1 MRSILKIMM
10 VSLALFAALG
20 LQGQDANKTL
30 LQTEKM
36 AKELG
41 LNAKQKAELD
51 KELKANQQDRKEK
64 MEKFKA
70 LQEEM
75 KRDAFVEQQA
85 RETRLKS
92 ILTEEQFAKLEA
104 MKAERSGRGQMRGQA
119 NFRNQNSEDRG
130 RAPMMKRKMLLEK
143 RRQNLKGNKEKGDGG
158 ND

>member
-1 MRSILKIMM
+1 M
-10 VSLALFAALG
+10 VSLALLAGLH
-20 LQGQDANKTL
+20 LQGQDASKTL
-30 LQTEKM
+30 LQTERM

-64 MEKFKA
+64 MEKLRA
-70 LQEEM
+70 MREEM

-85 RETRLKS
+85 REARLKS

-104 MKAERSGRGQMRGQA
+104 MKAEKRNSGQMRGQA
-119 NFRNQNSEDRG
+119 NFGQKNFQDRG

-143 RRQNLKGNKEKGDGG
+143 RRKTLQENKEKGNGD
-158 ND
+158 N

>member
-1 MRSILKIMM
+1 MM
-10 VSLALFAALG
+10 VSLALLAGLH
-20 LQGQDANKTL
+20 LQGQDASKTL
-30 LQTEKM
+30 LQTERM

-64 MEKFKA
+64 MEKLRA
-70 LQEEM
+70 MREEM

-85 RETRLKS
+85 REARLKS

-104 MKAERSGRGQMRGQA
+104 MKAERRNSRQMRGQA
-119 NFRNQNSEDRG
+119 NFRQQNLHERG

-143 RRQNLKGNKEKGDGG
+143 RRKTLQENKEKGDGG
-158 ND
+158 N

>member
-1 MRSILKIMM
+1 M
-10 VSLALFAALG
+10 VSLALVAGLQ

-41 LNAKQKAELD
+41 LNAKQKADID

-64 MEKFKA
+64 MEKLRA
-70 LQEEM
+70 MREEM

-104 MKAERSGRGQMRGQA
+104 MKADRGSRGQMRGQA
-119 NFRNQNSEDRG
+119 NFRGQNRQESG

-143 RRQNLKGNKEKGDGG
+143 RSKHLKENKEKGGGG
-158 ND
+158 N

>member
-1 MRSILKIMM
+1 MMM
-10 VSLALFAALG
+10 VSLALIAG
-20 LQGQDANKTL
+20 LHLQAQDANKTL
-30 LQTEKM
+30 LQTEIM

-64 MEKFKA
+64 MERLRA
-70 LQEEM
+70 LREEM

-104 MKAERSGRGQMRGQA
+104 MKAERRSNGQMRGQA
-119 NFRNQNSEDRG
+119 NFGRQNFQERG

-143 RRQNLKGNKEKGDGG
+143 RRQNLKENKEKGDGG
-158 ND
+158 N

>member
-1 MRSILKIMM
+1 M
-10 VSLALFAALG
+10 VSLALVAGLH

-41 LNAKQKAELD
+41 LSAKQKAELD
-51 KELKANQQDRKEK
+51 KELKANQQARKEQ

-70 LQEEM
+70 LREDM

-85 RETRLKS
+85 RETRLRS

-104 MKAERSGRGQMRGQA
+104 MKADRGGRGQMRGQA
-119 NFRNQNSEDRG
+119 NFRNQNSKG
-130 RAPMMKRKMLLEK
+130 AGMAPMMKRKMLLEK
-143 RRQNLKGNKEKGDGG
+143 RRQNLKEIKEKGDGG
-158 ND
+158 NN

>member
-1 MRSILKIMM
+1 MRSILKMMM
-10 VSLALFAALG
+10 VSLALIAGLH

-30 LQTEKM
+30 LQTEIM

-51 KELKANQQDRKEK
+51 KELKANQQARKEK
-64 MEKFKA
+64 MEKFRA
-70 LQEEM
+70 LREEM

-104 MKAERSGRGQMRGQA
+104 MKAERSGRGQMRGRA
-119 NFRNQNSEDRG
+119 NFRNQNSKDG
-130 RAPMMKRKMLLEK
+130 NRAPMMKRKMLLEK
-143 RRQNLKGNKEKGDGG
+143 RRERLKENKEKGDGG
-158 ND
+158 N

>member
-1 MRSILKIMM
+1 MMM
-10 VSLALFAALG
+10 VSLALVAGLH

-30 LQTEKM
+30 LQTELM

-64 MEKFKA
+64 MEKLRA
-70 LQEEM
+70 MREEM

-85 RETRLKS
+85 REARLKS

-104 MKAERSGRGQMRGQA
+104 MKAERSSGQMRGQA
-119 NFRNQNSEDRG
+119 NFGRKNFQDRG
-130 RAPMMKRKMLLEK
+130 RTPMMKRKMLLEK
-143 RRQNLKGNKEKGDGG
+143 RRQSLQENKEKGDGG
-158 ND
+158 N